1 MLFFNIDNFTCTSRE
16 IFSVGVHS
24 FAVEGNCNNSLVVNL
39 EVGMFDV
46 HIPFLLFREECC
58 FVVTCTILLQDREFV
73 FFGFAGLN
81 RVL

>member
-1 MLFFNIDNFTCTSRE
+1 MLSFNIDNVTSTSRE

-46 HIPFLLFREECC
+46 HIPFRLFQRGMLLCQN
-58 FVVTCTILLQDREFV
+58 LHNS
-73 FFGFAGLN
+73 FAGQ
-81 RVL
+81 RVCIFWVCRFE

>member
-39 EVGMFDV
+39 KVGMFDV
-46 HIPFLLFREECC
+46 YISSLLFHRGM
-58 FVVTCTILLQDREFV
+58 LLCRNLHNSFNFWDREFLI
-73 FFGFAGLN
+73 FRFPGLT
-81 RVL
+81 